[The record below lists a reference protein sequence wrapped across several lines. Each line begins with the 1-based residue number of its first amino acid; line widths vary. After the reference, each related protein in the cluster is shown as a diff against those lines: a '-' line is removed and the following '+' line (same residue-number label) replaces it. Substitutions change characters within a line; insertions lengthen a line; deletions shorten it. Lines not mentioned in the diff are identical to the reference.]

1 MLYLLGA
8 DEELRDLKARAPLE
22 ALAVVTA
29 VDKLQQLGTILRFP
43 HCSHG
48 NHVQGSEHLWELRP
62 RSGRSPWRAFY

>member
-1 MLYLLGA
+1 
-8 DEELRDLKARAPLE
+8 
-22 ALAVVTA
+22 VTA